1 VQVLFGI
8 LFLIA
13 ILVAV
18 AALTAGGV
26 ALIRRDS
33 QKIRGSGS
41 LGNAM
46 QELESLFVES
56 KQHVLK
62 TDRAEEAEK
71 AEPSG
76 DPPEK

>member
-1 VQVLFGI
+1 MQLLFGI
-8 LFLIA
+8 VALLA
-13 ILVAV
+13 IVVAAV
-18 AALTAGGV
+18 AITIAGV
-26 ALIRRDS
+26 AMVRRDARNS
-33 QKIRGSGS
+33 HHSGS

-62 TDRAEEAEK
+62 TDRAEEAE
-71 AEPSG
+71 EESPSG